1 MYSTSDPEAF
11 KEFISECD
19 VLVSSLPST
28 AKTTHLLD
36 AEKLC
41 KSWRSLS
48 RAPKLTDGAAWM
60 KPHGVFIN
68 VGRGTLIKS
77 GTCNSAKCCVA
88 GLTIL

>member
-41 KSWRSLS
+41 KS
-48 RAPKLTDGAAWM
+48 
-60 KPHGVFIN
+60 
-68 VGRGTLIKS
+68 
-77 GTCNSAKCCVA
+77 
-88 GLTIL
+88 